1 MNTPLPTSP
10 LRRAHGFT
18 LIELVIVLAVLAIL
32 ATLALPSPT
41 GRITQQRVVETLELV
56 EPFKN
61 NITLH
66 FVANAGEFPKT
77 NLDAGIP
84 EPKKIIGNWLESM
97 EVRDG
102 VMQLTLGQK
111 LGPGLHGQILS
122 VQPVFVADSPD
133 SPISWICGYNKVPEG
148 MVAAGTNLTNVE
160 LGNLPL
166 RCR

>member
-1 MNTPLPTSP
+1 MTTSTLPPT
-10 LRRAHGFT
+10 RKARGFT

-32 ATLALPSPT
+32 ATLALPSPA

-56 EPFKN
+56 EPFKKN
-61 NITLH
+61 VAQY
-66 FVANAGEFPKT
+66 FVSSAGEFPKT
-77 NLDAGIP
+77 NIEAGVP

-102 VMQLTLGQK
+102 AMHLTLGQK

-122 VQPVFVADSPD
+122 VQPVFVQDSPG
-133 SPISWICGYNKVPEG
+133 SPISWVCGYNKVPEG
-148 MVAAGTNLTNVE
+148 MIAAGANLTSVE
-160 LGNLPL
+160 MGNLPL

>member
-1 MNTPLPTSP
+1 MTTSTLPPT
-10 LRRAHGFT
+10 RKARGFT

-32 ATLALPSPT
+32 ATLALPSPA

-56 EPFKN
+56 EPFKKN
-61 NITLH
+61 VAQY
-66 FVANAGEFPKT
+66 FVSSAGEFPKT
-77 NLDAGIP
+77 NIEAGVP

-102 VMQLTLGQK
+102 AMHLTLGQK

-122 VQPVFVADSPD
+122 VQPVFVQDSPG
-133 SPISWICGYNKVPEG
+133 SPISWVCGYNKVPEG
-148 MVAAGTNLTNVE
+148 MIAAGANLTNVE
-160 LGNLPL
+160 MGNLPL